1 MCMSDQNH
9 NKESDFSLSEKIR
22 LGSSWVEDELLEVLA
37 NKLLIEENKKMFYFI
52 WLSFRIKQMKKSLSI
67 KLFSNNK

>member
-37 NKLLIEENKKMFYFI
+37 NKLLMEENKKCFF
-52 WLSFRIKQMKKSLSI
+52 LSDF
-67 KLFSNNK
+67 LFV